1 MRGATARACRKEV
14 YGVDGSKRFREHRI
28 NTKTGVVIADE
39 KRQEYQRAKGRKK
52 WDTI

>member
-1 MRGATARACRKEV
+1 MNGKVARAHRREV
-14 YGVDGSKRFREHRI
+14 YGVDGSKRFRELRI
-28 NTKTGVVIADE
+28 NRKTGVVIADE